1 MFKYFWS
8 VVGVLLKD
16 QFRAKPTNNDN
27 KQRRKRR
34 AMSTGIVYAIIV
46 LCFSPMLV
54 GIGYLAYSFGALKL
68 GYYAET
74 VGFLV
79 LLCQGVVLMFSFQS
93 ILRNVFMCSDG
104 HRLLCLPISA
114 ATIFSAKL
122 FVAYIFEV
130 MTSVVMVVTLLLPF
144 GIGIGAGVGYY
155 IVLVLAVFLLPV
167 LPMLI
172 ATLLCIPLSML
183 LTKLNKHNVLRLVFQ
198 TFFFLVGIALY
209 MVFINSMYQVDGGS
223 ESVSSIMEILK
234 SLLNNISGV
243 IGYVYPVYFIGVAM
257 TSSGV
262 DVLIYVLLSVVTTA
276 VLLALVVLCAL
287 PMYRRNLT
295 GQSEGTGVSRRKTKV
310 NNLKQRGIVA
320 ELMIVDAKRI
330 FRDKQFALPALLGVI
345 MLPLISVFMF
355 IGFNAG
361 SGEVGLSS
369 FPIYQL
375 IAPLALLGYMLLVG
389 MSSNPVVMYP
399 ISRENR
405 CFYLLKTYPIGL
417 SYIFKARL
425 LISSLSI
432 LLGYL
437 LTGILSG
444 VLFEIHWT
452 YVLFMTVSMA
462 LYAFAQMCIVTLF
475 DLRHPQLNWTNY
487 NQSLKNSRTA
497 WQSMLVSLIV
507 IVALAGMGT
516 LFGAWYLYTG
526 MDYIITLMWVVVIVL
541 GVAFS
546 IVSYKIL
553 INNGKKVF
561 DRIEI

>member
-27 KQRRKRR
+27 KKKRKRR

-46 LCFSPMLV
+46 LCFSPILV

-68 GYYAET
+68 GCYAET

-104 HRLLCLPISA
+104 HRLLCLPISS

-122 FVAYIFEV
+122 FVAYLFEV
-130 MTSVVMVVTLLLPF
+130 MTSVVMVLTLLLPF
-144 GIGIGAGVGYY
+144 GIGIGAGAAYY
-155 IVLVLAVFLLPV
+155 LVLILTVFLLPV

-183 LTKLNKHNVLRLVFQ
+183 LNKLNKHNILRLIFQ
-198 TFFFLVGIALY
+198 TAFFLLGLALY
-209 MVFINSMYQVDGGS
+209 MVFINSMYQVDGSS
-223 ESVSSIMEILK
+223 ESINSIMEVLK

-243 IGYVYPVYFIGVAM
+243 IRYVYPVYFIGVAM
-257 TSSGV
+257 TSSGM
-262 DVLIYVLLSVVTTA
+262 DVLVYVLLSVATTA

-287 PMYRRNLT
+287 PMYRRNLV
-295 GQSEGTGVSRRKTKV
+295 GQSEGSSVSRRKIKV
-310 NNLKQRGIVA
+310 NLKQRGIVA

-330 FRDKQFALPALLGVI
+330 FRDKQFALPALLGII
-345 MLPLISVFMF
+345 MLPLISVLMF

-361 SGEVGLSS
+361 GADAGLSS

-375 IAPLALLGYMLLVG
+375 IAPLALLGYMLLIG
-389 MSSNPVVMYP
+389 MSANPIVMYP

-417 SYIFKARL
+417 SYLFKARL

-432 LLGYL
+432 FLGYL

-444 VLFEIHWT
+444 ILFEIHWT

-462 LYAFAQMCIVTLF
+462 LYAFAQMCIITLF
-475 DLRHPQLNWTNY
+475 DLKHPQLNWTNY

-507 IVALAGMGT
+507 IVALAGIGT
-516 LFGAWYLYTG
+516 AFGFWYLYIG
-526 MDYIITLMWVVVIVL
+526 MDYIITLMWAVLLAL